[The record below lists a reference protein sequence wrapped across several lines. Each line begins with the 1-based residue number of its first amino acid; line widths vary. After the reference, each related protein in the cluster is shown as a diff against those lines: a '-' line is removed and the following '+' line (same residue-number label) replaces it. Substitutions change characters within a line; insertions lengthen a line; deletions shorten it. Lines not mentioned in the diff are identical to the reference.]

1 MGWLLGRSVVFQ
13 HTTFFIPPVIIKIIP
28 NIFNRRILVNPSITT
43 NPDQWPV
50 IILKVIIKTIPNFF
64 NCQFIK
70 YWLTLS
76 PLTIGMMCELISDCQ
91 FWSYIK
97 VFFLSLLHFFITFVI
112 TSRCYLF
119 IITPQS
125 TFWTQVNKLQFGET
139 QKSKSKSN
147 MLISGRPLLL
157 GERLGRRSREISW
170 SCIRSSHWFLFLSFG
185 ISLNEKTKNLNV

>member
-1 MGWLLGRSVVFQ
+1 MASMGWLLGRSVVFQ

-97 VFFLSLLHFFITFVI
+97 VFFFILITFFYYI
-112 TSRCYLF
+112 CYYIKVLF
-119 IITPQS
+119 IYYHSSIN
-125 TFWTQVNKLQFGET
+125 FLN
-139 QKSKSKSN
+139 
-147 MLISGRPLLL
+147 SGQ
-157 GERLGRRSREISW
+157 
-170 SCIRSSHWFLFLSFG
+170 
-185 ISLNEKTKNLNV
+185 